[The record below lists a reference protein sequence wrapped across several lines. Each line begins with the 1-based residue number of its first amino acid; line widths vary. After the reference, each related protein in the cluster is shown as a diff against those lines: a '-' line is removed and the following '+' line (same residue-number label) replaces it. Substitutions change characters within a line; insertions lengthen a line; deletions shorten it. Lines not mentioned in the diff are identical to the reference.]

1 MPTNSIIQIVPG
13 NTRSQLVTPGWR
25 SRNATRHRT
34 ASVVNTSRA
43 GGALRR
49 EEVIPSLRIVVCV
62 VRPHHPVHDIAPPL
76 AEGAGV
82 SPADRPPLL
91 RLLALTSE
99 VPPLVVVEA
108 PLWIGLL
115 ASFQVRFA
123 SSSGR
128 VVSLGRHLRAP
139 PTLEAEIH
147 VVDSRLEVW
156 GILRYSDSVEP
167 GREAFLG
174 EGVLA
179 DHALLLYIL
188 HHGVP
193 GVGQPDLAGG
203 QHVDALPVVFPDSPE
218 LPLTLPFDE
227 EVDDD
232 VQFLARH
239 VVASLNWGQVVLL
252 HVTSAPTRGQ

>member
-128 VVSLGRHLRAP
+128 VVSLGRHLRRS
-139 PTLEAEIH
+139 EERR
-147 VVDSRLEVW
+147 VGKECRSRW
-156 GILRYSDSVEP
+156 SP
-167 GREAFLG
+167 
-174 EGVLA
+174 
-179 DHALLLYIL
+179 
-188 HHGVP
+188 HH
-193 GVGQPDLAGG
+193 
-203 QHVDALPVVFPDSPE
+203 
-218 LPLTLPFDE
+218 
-227 EVDDD
+227 
-232 VQFLARH
+232 
-239 VVASLNWGQVVLL
+239 
-252 HVTSAPTRGQ
+252 